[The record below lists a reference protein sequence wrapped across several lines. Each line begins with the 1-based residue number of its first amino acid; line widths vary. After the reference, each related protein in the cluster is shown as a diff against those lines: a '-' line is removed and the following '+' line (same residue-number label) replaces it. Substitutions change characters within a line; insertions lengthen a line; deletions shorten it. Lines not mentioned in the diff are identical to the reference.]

1 MVNEKSNGTLD
12 RNNSSLPLSAEE
24 IDKYEFIKALAGII
38 NKFGLKTFFYLLDNG
53 NTKILYLII

>member
-12 RNNSSLPLSAEE
+12 RNNSSLSLSAEE

-38 NKFGLKTFFYLLDNG
+38 NKFGLKTFFYLPDTA
-53 NTKILYLII
+53 NTKMI